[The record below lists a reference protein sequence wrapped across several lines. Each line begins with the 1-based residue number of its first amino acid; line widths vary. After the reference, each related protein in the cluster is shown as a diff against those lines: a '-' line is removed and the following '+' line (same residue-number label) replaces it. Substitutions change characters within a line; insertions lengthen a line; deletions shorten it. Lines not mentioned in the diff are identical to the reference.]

1 MKKRLK
7 IIGALFTL
15 LICACGTATTS
26 LVWCPPKPFEEYP
39 QPKWEYEEDAVRIH
53 VRADPRLNFF
63 NGGEH
68 TLNLCFYQLSK
79 PDAFYQMVD
88 SNKVDRLLGK
98 GYQFTDGS
106 RTNFQSKTI
115 KPGQDLVF
123 SFPRYKGT
131 KYMGIVAGYYASLDK
146 ERVVYLTKI
155 QDVVAEKN
163 AVMFKSVKLSKPD
176 ALNIELIL
184 GAEQITKAKANYTKC
199 EEGRK
204 KAGKSCL
211 F

>member
-7 IIGALFTL
+7 TIGILLTF
-15 LICACGTATTS
+15 LICACGPAKN
-26 LVWCPPKPFEEYP
+26 LVWCPPAPFEEYP
-39 QPKWEYEEDAVRIH
+39 QPMWEYEEEAVRIH
-53 VRADPRLNFF
+53 VQADQRLNFYD
-63 NGGEH
+63 GGEH
-68 TLNLCFYQLSK
+68 TLNLCFYQLRE
-79 PDAFYQMVD
+79 PNAFNQMVD

-98 GYQFTDGS
+98 GHQFTDGS

-115 KPGQDLVF
+115 KPGQDLAF

-131 KYMGIVAGYYASLDK
+131 KYLGIVAGYYASLDK

-155 QDVVAEKN
+155 QELVADKKTG
-163 AVMFKSVKLSKPD
+163 MFKSVRLSKPD
-176 ALNIELIL
+176 DLNVELIL
-184 GAEQITKAKANYTKC
+184 GPEQITKAKANYTKC

-204 KAGKSCL
+204 KTGKSCL